1 MRLLLLTLLFALT
14 FVSSTPIQQAKPS
27 GLTSPSLDV
36 KTAGPDIVTFVTSAP
51 NYIAKTFGSSGT
63 ACSISRILPIFCR
76 EPALDQKRPDDMTD
90 EQQTVQA
97 CGSGFDGWVCSV
109 MAHTSL
115 IAFVLLIVAPL
126 LALGLY
132 KWRKVNL
139 PAVTRSYEVL
149 TYCYLQSRT
158 QPEKLELP
166 LSEPQSLAGYSQAEQ
181 IRSKWM
187 PMSPL

>member
-1 MRLLLLTLLFALT
+1 MRLLLLILLFALT
-14 FVSSTPIQQAKPS
+14 FVSSTPIREAKPS
-27 GLTSPSLDV
+27 GLTIPSLDV
-36 KTAGPDIVTFVTSAP
+36 KAAGPDIVTFVASAP
-51 NYIAKTFGSSGT
+51 NYIAKAFGSSGT
-63 ACSISRILPIFCR
+63 ACSISRVLPIFCR
-76 EPALDQKRPDDMTD
+76 EPSLDHRRPDEMAD

-115 IAFVLLIVAPL
+115 IAFLLLIVAPL
-126 LALGLY
+126 LALGAY
-132 KWRKVNL
+132 KWRK
-139 PAVTRSYEVL
+139 SK
-149 TYCYLQSRT
+149 T
-158 QPEKLELP
+158 QPEKLSLP